1 MVTITIP
8 KREYEELVE
17 KRFRYEQLRELVESD
32 IFAPPP
38 TNSIKEV
45 IGAFKSVNKHS
56 HQFLKSLRKGLE
68 RSSYFKA

>member
-38 TNSIKEV
+38 THSTKEA
-45 IGAFKSVNKHS
+45 IGAFKSTNKYS
-56 HQFLKSLRKGLE
+56 HLFLESLRKGLE
-68 RSSYFKA
+68 RSSYFQA